1 MYLRVSSF
9 LKVTSITI
17 TKKISYKFDGC
28 SVFAKKIYVVNIV
41 GHPLQLVTSTHDTI
55 QAK

>member
-9 LKVTSITI
+9 LKVPSITI

>member
-28 SVFAKKIYVVNIV
+28 SVFAKKYMLLI
-41 GHPLQLVTSTHDTI
+41 L
-55 QAK
+55 